1 MEVSSALREDMHG
14 IECGV
19 DYVATEY
26 GWNSEQ
32 DVLVAGTLR
41 SAVVDRECFGRK
53 TVLEMCCTSAVE
65 QVRARY

>member
-32 DVLVAGTLR
+32 DVLVAGSL
-41 SAVVDRECFGRK
+41 
-53 TVLEMCCTSAVE
+53 
-65 QVRARY
+65 Q